1 MARRIGT
8 DPATLSSPLITSI
21 MDLLGVFIY
30 FGFAWLLLGE
40 RPTGFN
46 FAGIV
51 LVLAGLSAAILATR
65 RKAD

>member
-1 MARRIGT
+1 MPRLALWKLSMLQNLTPIF
-8 DPATLSSPLITSI
+8 TL
-21 MDLLGVFIY
+21 
-30 FGFAWLLLGE
+30 FGAWLLLGE